1 MIDQGTKDFPKDY
14 IYKAQNID
22 RKYCGTSPTQQGPLE
37 QCLRGFGNLLCLV
50 VGQYGEVSKDF
61 HLLLS
66 KLAPTKVANTAQL
79 EGRHVSEARCG
90 LLLISSHMSE

>member
-1 MIDQGTKDFPKDY
+1 MPSSNQLPEIKVLSTDITWYQSLQKAIDQGTKDLPKDY

-50 VGQYGEVSKDF
+50 VGQYGEVS
-61 HLLLS
+61 
-66 KLAPTKVANTAQL
+66 
-79 EGRHVSEARCG
+79 
-90 LLLISSHMSE
+90 

>member
-14 IYKAQNID
+14 IYKAKNID

-50 VGQYGEVSKDF
+50 VGQYGEVS
-61 HLLLS
+61 
-66 KLAPTKVANTAQL
+66 
-79 EGRHVSEARCG
+79 
-90 LLLISSHMSE
+90 